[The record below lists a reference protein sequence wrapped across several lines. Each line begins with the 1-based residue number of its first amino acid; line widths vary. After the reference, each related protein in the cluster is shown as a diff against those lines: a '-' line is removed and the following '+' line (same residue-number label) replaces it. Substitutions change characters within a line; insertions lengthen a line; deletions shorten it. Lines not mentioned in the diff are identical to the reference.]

1 MVYMISIYISMR
13 VTIFFLNGR
22 CVVDYPCHP
31 NVCNLDAHMT
41 REGRGQLWSP
51 GCDRM
56 MKKLTWVTLGYHY
69 NWSTK
74 VGCLYVAH
82 ILHN

>member
-1 MVYMISIYISMR
+1 M
-13 VTIFFLNGR
+13 
-22 CVVDYPCHP
+22 DYPCYP

-41 REGRGQLWSP
+41 REGLGQLWSP
-51 GCDRM
+51 GHDGM

-74 VGCLYVAH
+74 VCVFACMFLF
-82 ILHN
+82 I